1 MLTVQS
7 LLDELDLELVGRR
20 ASGRSAG
27 ALGPH
32 LRARGPDP
40 VALRRRADADH
51 GDPAGQRRQAAGLRQ
66 TARRPQP
73 RRARLRHRL
82 QPRLA
87 AESAGRGGRKTRLPA
102 LRGPLLDALHRDHR
116 EGLRPSGQRA
126 VRGAAARHRRAAAAR
141 AAGPRRARPGG
152 DRGDDRLGGRRHGG
166 DPRRPRRAP
175 GRARLPPRA
184 LLRGGQRDPRGS
196 AAPHRRWASLR
207 ALASSCGG
215 PGSSPP
221 GDLTGW
227 GPAPGLGRDRARLR
241 RPR

>member
-7 LLDELDLELVGRR
+7 LLDELDLELAAGRAR
-20 ASGRSAG
+20 GRGAG

-51 GDPAGQRRQAAGLRQ
+51 RDPARQRRQAARLRQ
-66 TARRPQP
+66 ACSPTTTSPGSASAP
-73 RRARLRHRL
+73 ASTTRH
-82 QPRLA
+82 A
-87 AESAGRGGRKTRLPA
+87 AESAGRGGEKTRLPA
-102 LRGPLLDALHRDHR
+102 LRGPLLDAVHRDHR
-116 EGLRPSGQRA
+116 EGLRPPRQRA

-175 GRARLPPRA
+175 RRARLPPRA

-196 AAPHRRWASLR
+196 AAPHRRRASLR
-207 ALASSCGG
+207 ARAPRCGG
-215 PGSSPP
+215 PGSRPP

-227 GPAPGLGRDRARLR
+227 RARR
-241 RPR
+241 RPGS